1 MNNSLHK
8 KFQVFR
14 LVKFSLIL
22 REPFKIVMRTSLL
35 IATFLPYMFITFLYV
50 IIFMKLDFLIQFF
63 PV

>member
-35 IATFLPYMFITFLYV
+35 ITTFLPYFIYYFSLRYNFYET
-50 IIFMKLDFLIQFF
+50 
-63 PV
+63 